1 MYQRIKSSIM
11 DINRIITI
19 VRDLKEDVP
28 TNNTGSNGSTAGF
41 SIKSAAE
48 GPVAGKTPKLFP
60 DKDSNLDQDYQTPY
74 GLNYR
79 LSNVFPTAK
88 LTETDVDDMVDASKE
103 YMNLSDKSSN
113 DSRLEKLINI
123 VRSIREEVAGAGAP
137 PTNNASSGAIAGLPP
152 DNPPVKQKKRYIYSG
167 RGSRKMWLANKKNG

>member
-1 MYQRIKSSIM
+1 M

-19 VRDLKEDVP
+19 VRNLKEDVP
-28 TNNTGSNGSTAGF
+28 TNNTGSSGSKAGF
-41 SIKSAAE
+41 SAAAT
-48 GPVAGKTPKLFP
+48 GAVTGYDKLLHEP
-60 DKDSNLDQDYQTPY
+60 LLDQDYQTPY

-79 LSNVFPTAK
+79 LSNVFPAAK

-103 YMNLSDKSSN
+103 YMNLSDKSNN

-123 VRSIREEVAGAGAP
+123 VRSIREEVAAP

-152 DNPPVKQKKRYIYSG
+152 DSPPVKKKKKYIYG
-167 RGSRKMWLANKKNG
+167 GHGSRKMWLANKKNG

>member
-1 MYQRIKSSIM
+1 M

-19 VRDLKEDVP
+19 VRNLKEDVP

-41 SIKSAAE
+41 SAAAT
-48 GPVAGKTPKLFP
+48 GAVTGYDKLLHEP
-60 DKDSNLDQDYQTPY
+60 LLDQDYQTPY
-74 GLNYR
+74 GLDYR
-79 LSNVFPTAK
+79 LSNVFPTEK

-103 YMNLSDKSSN
+103 YMNISDKSNN

-123 VRSIREEVAGAGAP
+123 VRSIREEVVGAGAP

-152 DNPPVKQKKRYIYSG
+152 DSPPVRKKKKYIYGG
-167 RGSRKMWLANKKNG
+167 RGSRKMWLNNKYSGSKNT